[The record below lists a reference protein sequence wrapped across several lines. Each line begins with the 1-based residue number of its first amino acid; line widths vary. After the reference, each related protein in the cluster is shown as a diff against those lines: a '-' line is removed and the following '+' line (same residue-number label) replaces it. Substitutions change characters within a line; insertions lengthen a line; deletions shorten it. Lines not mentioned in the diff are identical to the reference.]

1 VAQATSLASV
11 KPGVQIPVTPHERKN
26 LKSNKKR
33 HFMKI
38 KILSK
43 KIRTVAV
50 YSFVI
55 CVE

>member
-1 VAQATSLASV
+1 VAQATNLASV
-11 KPGVQIPVTPHERKN
+11 KPGVQIPVTPHQRKN

-43 KIRTVAV
+43 KIRTVAF